1 MINRLEALGQKLQA
15 VQENEKRLQAKSRQ
29 RIKHLGELYTM
40 QSLIDVKYE
49 EWSRTRLDRL
59 LVDYLVRHGFGNTAK
74 ELVKRKDLEGLTD
87 VDVFEECYK
96 IELNLKTGTGLTE
109 ALSWCI
115 EHKALMKKERGNVRS
130 RSMLKMAR

>member
-1 MINRLEALGQKLQA
+1 
-15 VQENEKRLQAKSRQ
+15 
-29 RIKHLGELYTM
+29 M